1 LHPDPDVMG
10 RVHAYTSSTSTTRVA
25 ARPIVAVLRVV
36 ERALA
41 GVALVLTLPL
51 LAVVALAV
59 RQSSHGPVLHRE
71 PGYDRGGRA
80 VNLLTFRT
88 TLDGA
93 GTEHHARL
101 RAVIGSDGLPV
112 TRVGRLLRSTRL
124 DRLPRLLNVVAG
136 HSGRF

>member
-1 LHPDPDVMG
+1 M
-10 RVHAYTSSTSTTRVA
+10 
-25 ARPIVAVLRVV
+25 VLRAG
-36 ERALA
+36 ERLLA
-41 GVALVLTLPL
+41 GAALVLTLPL

-71 PGYDRGGRA
+71 PGYDRSGRP
-80 VNLLTFRT
+80 VSLFTFRT

-112 TRVGRLLRSTRL
+112 TRVGRVLRATRA
-124 DRLPRLLNVVAG
+124 DQLPRLVNVVAG
-136 HSGRF
+136 HAGRF